1 MKAKKRFWQFVSPM
15 KLILGGYCLLIIL
28 GTLLLALPV
37 ATKGAGSTPLS
48 DCFFTAT
55 SATCVTGLVR
65 YDTFQHWTLF
75 GQLVILGLIQVGGI
89 GFVTVA
95 ILILMLSGKKISL
108 SQRALMQNSISA
120 PQLGGIVSMTRY
132 IAVGTLV
139 VEAVGAILL
148 SVDFIPRFGPAKGIY
163 YSIFHSISAFCNA
176 GFDLMGGITG
186 ECSSLTGMVDNW
198 YVNIVIMALIVVGGI
213 GFFVWKDLQNKK
225 FRFRKLRLQSK
236 LVLSVSGFLIV
247 FGAVIFLILESADG
261 MFQGMSW
268 DEKILASLFQSV
280 TTRTAGFNTTD
291 YTKMTESGVFFMIC
305 LMLVGGSTGSTAG
318 GMKTTTLSVLLFS
331 VFATFGK
338 RKNMEAFGRRMEEGI
353 TRTASCIFVI
363 YLFLTTSVAM
373 IISAI
378 EQLPF
383 LTCLFET
390 VSAAATVGLT
400 LGITPSVGMVSKLL
414 LAFLMICGRVGS
426 VTVLMA
432 FASDKKAVVS
442 RLPEEK
448 VQVG

>member
-1 MKAKKRFWQFVSPM
+1 
-15 KLILGGYCLLIIL
+15 
-28 GTLLLALPV
+28 
-37 ATKGAGSTPLS
+37 
-48 DCFFTAT
+48 
-55 SATCVTGLVR
+55 
-65 YDTFQHWTLF
+65 
-75 GQLVILGLIQVGGI
+75 
-89 GFVTVA
+89 
-95 ILILMLSGKKISL
+95 
-108 SQRALMQNSISA
+108 
-120 PQLGGIVSMTRY
+120 
-132 IAVGTLV
+132 
-139 VEAVGAILL
+139 
-148 SVDFIPRFGPAKGIY
+148 
-163 YSIFHSISAFCNA
+163 
-176 GFDLMGGITG
+176 
-186 ECSSLTGMVDNW
+186 
-198 YVNIVIMALIVVGGI
+198 
-213 GFFVWKDLQNKK
+213 
-225 FRFRKLRLQSK
+225 
-236 LVLSVSGFLIV
+236 
-247 FGAVIFLILESADG
+247 
-261 MFQGMSW
+261 
-268 DEKILASLFQSV
+268 
-280 TTRTAGFNTTD
+280 
-291 YTKMTESGVFFMIC
+291 MIC

-318 GMKTTTLSVLLFS
+318 GMKTTTLYVLLFS